1 LTHGAESG
9 VHPHAPPSG
18 PNEELATEYALP
30 HEYKILDDDIEDGA
44 DGSEPGA
51 GDTDDTE

>member
-1 LTHGAESG
+1 MTHGAESG